1 MTEITVGDS
10 EREVTTEPAAPPQ
23 NASAPDTV
31 DQLLEGRNGPPC
43 PDE

>member
-1 MTEITVGDS
+1 MTEIVVGDS
-10 EREVTTEPAAPPQ
+10 EHEISTEPATPPQ

-31 DQLLEGRNGPPC
+31 DPLLEGRNGAPR